1 MNASGDGLGEGQ
13 SKEHFRQSWYSALEW
28 RQALEIFVKEL
39 EGRNTEKRVEP
50 DDLGH
55 EIGSFNRNHTDRI
68 HLFLMGVHPHIH
80 RAMTVQVAEELKD
93 EALFTY
99 NISLPVRYVGQG
111 QSLLLYATFRLD
123 PEHLP

>member
-1 MNASGDGLGEGQ
+1 MNATGDGLGKGQ
-13 SKEHFRQSWYSALEW
+13 GKEHFRQSWYSALEW
-28 RQALEIFVKEL
+28 RQSLEIFVKEL

-55 EIGSFNRNHTDRI
+55 EIGSFNRNNTDCI

-93 EALFTY
+93 EALLPI
-99 NISLPVRYVGQG
+99 ISLCQ
-111 QSLLLYATFRLD
+111 
-123 PEHLP
+123 